1 MDLLEFMMELD
12 IYCYLVLKNM
22 MPFTIGLN
30 ILQFKKVVLHMS
42 FLITMQESLPLEKTG
57 TFHNAII
64 LINSVFNED
73 KNNYYYNIFLEKC
86 SYK

>member
-64 LINSVFNED
+64 LIKSVFNKD

>member
-64 LINSVFNED
+64 LIKSVFNED